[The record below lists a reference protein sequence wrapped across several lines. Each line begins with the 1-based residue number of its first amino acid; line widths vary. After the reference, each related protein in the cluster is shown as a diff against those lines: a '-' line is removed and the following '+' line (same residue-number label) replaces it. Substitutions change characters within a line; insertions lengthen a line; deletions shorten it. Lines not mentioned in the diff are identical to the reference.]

1 MKLILKLV
9 AGIIAG
15 ILIGLLGVDWITQLF
30 VTIQALFGEFIN
42 FIIPFIILFFIAAG
56 VSKLGG
62 GSGRL
67 VGATVGTAYVSTVLA
82 GIFAFFIAVLVVPRL
97 STEQAPVAEGEGLA
111 PFFEFEIEPLM
122 GVVTALIAA
131 FVFGI
136 GIAKTKSETLMR
148 FFDEGKAIVDLVIRR
163 IIIPFLP
170 VYIASIFVEI
180 AAEGEVFNTL
190 SVFGV
195 VLLVAIAC
203 HWIWITIQF
212 TAAGA
217 LTGKNPFAAMKMM
230 LPAYF
235 TGLGTMSSAATIPVT
250 LEQTKK
256 NGVRE
261 DVANFGVPLCATIH
275 LSGSVITIVATS
287 VAVMSVL
294 GDFSV
299 PSFAQMLPV
308 IMMLGIIMIAAP
320 GVPGGAI
327 MAAIGILSTQLG
339 FSESAIGLMIALYM
353 AQDSFGTATNVTGDG
368 AINMIVNRFSKEQ

>member
-9 AGIIAG
+9 AGIVAG
-15 ILIGLLGVDWITQLF
+15 ILIGLLGVDWLTQTF
-30 VTIQALFGEFIN
+30 VTIQVLFGEFIN

-67 VGATVGTAYVSTVLA
+67 VGATVGTAYISTILA
-82 GIFAFFIAVLVVPRL
+82 GIFAFFVAIAVVPRL
-97 STEQAPVAEGEGLA
+97 STEQAPVSDGDGLA
-111 PFFEFEIEPLM
+111 PFFEFQLDPLM
-122 GVVTALIAA
+122 GVVTALVAA

-136 GIAKTKSETLMR
+136 GVAKTKSATLMA
-148 FFDEGKAIVDLVIRR
+148 FFEEGKAIVDLVIRK

-195 VLLVAIAC
+195 VLLVAIAS
-203 HWIWITIQF
+203 HWIWLTIQF
-212 TAAGA
+212 ITAGA
-217 LTGKNPFAAMKMM
+217 LTGQNPFKALKIM

-250 LEQTKK
+250 LEQAKK
-256 NGVRE
+256 NNVRE
-261 DVANFGVPLCATIH
+261 NVANFAVPLCATIH

-299 PSFAQMLPV
+299 PTFGMMLPV
-308 IMMLGIIMIAAP
+308 IMMLGVIMIAAP

-327 MAAIGILSTQLG
+327 MAAIGVLSTQLN
-339 FSESAIGLMIALYM
+339 FTEAAIGLMIALYM

-368 AINMIVNRFSKEQ
+368 AINMIVNRFSKE